1 MGVHC
6 LFLDTCKLPE
16 EIEGVIPECNDY
28 YNMDIEDTGTY
39 TAGWQPLTNPNNTRE
54 EYSYMTADSLNG
66 YPYWGHMGMYGGGGY
81 VVRLNQAYE
90 DMIDQFKQLEQEN
103 WVDKYTRAVFLEFT
117 VYNPSINLFSI
128 STLLSE
134 FQPSGGVLPS
144 YRFEPCMLLPY
155 MSSVLLFQIA
165 CEIIYFIFTI
175 FFIVKEIR
183 NLIKEKGKY
192 FFHFWNL
199 VEVCI
204 IAMSVTAIVIYFY
217 RLYSV
222 NELTEYFKET
232 HGNEYMKFQ
241 YVGYWTEMFNYI
253 IGFLVFFAS
262 MKFLKLLR
270 FNKRISLLSDTLK
283 NSGRDLIH
291 FSIIFNIVFLAFMQ
305 MFYLVYVANLDTF
318 RTFVVS
324 CEAGIVMMMGKF
336 DIYNMLAVNQWF
348 TQVNFPYCFN
358 IQMNSKWHTL

>member
-1 MGVHC
+1 M
-6 LFLDTCKLPE
+6 LPKE
-16 EIEGVIPECNDY
+16 MNGVIPECNADY
-28 YNMDIEDTGTY
+28 DIPIEDSGTY
-39 TAGWQPLTNPNNTRE
+39 AAGWEPLTNPNDTRE
-54 EYSYMTADSLNG
+54 EYTYQNGEALNG
-66 YPYWGHMGMYGGGGY
+66 YPYWGHMAVYGGGGY
-81 VVRLNQAYE
+81 VVKLNGAYF
-90 DMIDQFKQLEQEN
+90 DMIAQFTQLEQEN
-103 WVDKYTRAVFLEFT
+103 WIDKYTRAVFLEFT

-134 FQPSGGVLPS
+134 FQPSGGVTPS

-165 CEIIYFIFTI
+165 CEIMYFLFTLW
-175 FFIVKEIR
+175 FIIKEIR
-183 NLIKEKGKY
+183 NLYRERWKY
-192 FFHFWNL
+192 FTHFWNL
-199 VEVCI
+199 VELCV

-217 RLYSV
+217 RLYAV

-241 YVGYWTEMFNYI
+241 YVGYWTELFNYI

-283 NSGRDLIH
+283 NSGRDLLH
-291 FSIIFNIVFLAFMQ
+291 FSVIFNIVFLAFMQ

-318 RTFVVS
+318 RTFVTS

-348 TQVNFPYCFN
+348 TQVRLFSGLEIFVRILFP
-358 IQMNSKWHTL
+358 